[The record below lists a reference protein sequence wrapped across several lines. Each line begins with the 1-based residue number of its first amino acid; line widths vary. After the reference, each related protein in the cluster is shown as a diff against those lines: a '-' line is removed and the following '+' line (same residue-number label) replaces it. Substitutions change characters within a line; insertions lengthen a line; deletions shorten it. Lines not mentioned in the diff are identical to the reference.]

1 MKSGTM
7 RIRTAFRLWVIVAAV
22 IAFAVAATVSFVLI
36 RVGERQRAEASMKS
50 EVNYLCLQL
59 ESQGERADAF
69 VRVVGEDDA
78 THNRSE
84 DYRLLSNRVGDV
96 LDGYTMAET
105 GTVAILQDGA
115 ILDTDDPRLIKGRQ
129 VSTLL
134 GEDVAAAIEAS
145 LEAGEIRRI
154 DYDGILATRDEVNGQ
169 DYAVQEGYL
178 IASRYEDFTVMIIEP
193 ESMFYKDL
201 GMSMISLTGL
211 FLLLLV
217 VMVILVSRL
226 LNYLVAKPIDETNEA
241 LSSIVAGNLE
251 TKVESGE
258 TREFESLSD
267 GINQTV
273 DALRGWIAEAES
285 RMDAE
290 LATAKTIQEA
300 ALPRTFPPFPEIP
313 KFDVFACMNAARE
326 VGGDF
331 YDFFLVG
338 DDCGPEA
345 GKLGFVVADVSG
357 KGVPA
362 ALFMMKAKALI
373 RDYVMSGLEL
383 GEAVAEVNR
392 QLVEGNDENMFVT
405 AWVGVLDYASG
416 HIDYVNAGHNP
427 PLLRQ
432 GEGGWQWLR
441 KKSGPMLGVFDMPY
455 RTQTLEC
462 TEGDMLLLYT
472 DGVTEAFDVNEELF
486 GEERL
491 LTAVETGE
499 SQNPRELVDAV
510 LAGVA
515 AYVGEAER
523 SDDITMLAL
532 EVGVPAEASEALEVP
547 AVIDELTTVND
558 FLHAELDQ
566 RFCPQ
571 RVQYKLDV
579 AVEELF
585 TNVCS
590 YAYPDATPDYPGTV
604 WVRRTY
610 TADPSSITVDFID
623 AGEPFNPLERP
634 CAETPASIEDAP
646 IGGLGIMLARQCVD
660 EMRYAFVDGKN
671 VVTIVKRW

>member
-1 MKSGTM
+1 MQSGTM
-7 RIRTAFRLWVIVAAV
+7 RIRNAFRLWVIVAAV

-69 VRVVGEDDA
+69 ARVVGEDEA
-78 THNRSE
+78 AHNRSE

-115 ILDTDDPRLIKGRQ
+115 ILGTDDPRLTAGRQ
-129 VSTLL
+129 VATLL
-134 GEDVAAAIEAS
+134 GEDVAAAIEES
-145 LEAGEIRRI
+145 LATGEIQRI
-154 DYDGILATRDEVNGQ
+154 DYDGVLATRDEVNGQ
-169 DYAVQEGYL
+169 DYAAQEGYL
-178 IASRYEDFTVMIIEP
+178 IAKQYEDYTVMIIEP
-193 ESMFYKDL
+193 EAMFYKDL

-226 LNYLVAKPIDETNEA
+226 LNYLVARPIDETNEA
-241 LSSIVAGNLE
+241 LGRIVAGDLE
-251 TKVESGE
+251 TKVEATD
-258 TREFESLSD
+258 TREFESLSE

-285 RMDAE
+285 RMDSE
-290 LATAKTIQEA
+290 LATAKAIQEA

-313 KFDVFACMNAARE
+313 KFDVFASMNAARE

-338 DDCGPEA
+338 DDCDA
-345 GKLGFVVADVSG
+345 TTGKLGFVVADVSG

-362 ALFMMKAKALI
+362 ALFMMRAKALI
-373 RDYVMSGLEL
+373 RDFVMSGLDL
-383 GEAVAEVNR
+383 GDAVSGVNR

-427 PLLRQ
+427 PLLWQRD
-432 GEGGWQWLR
+432 GGWQWLR
-441 KKSGPMLGVFDMPY
+441 NKSGPMLGVFDLPY
-455 RTQTLEC
+455 RTQSIEC
-462 TEGDMLLLYT
+462 AEGDMLFLYT
-472 DGVTEAFDVNEELF
+472 DGVTEAFDADEQLF

-491 LTAVETGE
+491 LEAVGPRQDA
-499 SQNPRELVDAV
+499 SPRELVDAV
-510 LAGVA
+510 LASVA
-515 AYVGEAER
+515 AHVGEAER

-532 EVGVPAEASEALEVP
+532 EVGVPSEASDALEVP
-547 AVIDELTTVND
+547 AIIG
-558 FLHAELDQ
+558 ELDIVNRFIHEELEQ
-566 RFCPQ
+566 RFCPL
-571 RVQYKLDV
+571 RVANKLDI
-579 AVEELF
+579 AVEEIF

-590 YAYPDATPDYPGTV
+590 YAYPDATEEDPGTV

-610 TADPSSITVDFID
+610 TGDPASITVDFID
-623 AGEPFNPLERP
+623 AGVPFNPLERP
-634 CAETPASIEDAP
+634 DAVTPASIEEAP
-646 IGGLGIMLARQCVD
+646 IGGLGIMLAKQCVD
-660 EMRYAFVDGKN
+660 EMRYAYVDGKN
-671 VVTIVKRW
+671 VVTLVKRW